1 MGLDQ
6 YGFARRGEP
15 VERDG
20 KLEYTDKVE
29 LAYWRKHPNLEGWM
43 GDLYSRK
50 GGTEEFNCQE
60 VELTLEDLEDLE
72 RAVNFKEM
80 PETAGFF
87 FGDDSDEHYREQDL
101 EFIRDARNAIDDG
114 YRVFYTSWW

>member
-6 YGFARRGEP
+6 YAIARRGEP
-15 VERDG
+15 VEKEGR
-20 KLEYTDKVE
+20 KEYPDQRE

-43 GDLYSRK
+43 SDLYSRK

-72 RAVNFKEM
+72 KAINFKEM
-80 PETAGFF
+80 PETSGFF
-87 FGDDSDEHYREQDL
+87 FGDDSDEYYREHDL
-101 EFIRDARNAIDDG
+101 EFIKDARNAIKDG